1 MPTLTVGIFYSPGLL
16 MPIREIQSEP
26 FVNYQ
31 IIDQLNDLERV
42 CSLARDADVVML
54 DTEFV
59 RTRTFYPQLGLI
71 QLFDGENLSLID
83 PLAMDEM
90 TPFVELLQDTS
101 VLKVLHACG
110 EDIEVFK
117 TSFGCVQFPMVDTQ
131 IMAAFMGYGLSTGFA
146 ALAHDLLNVELDKS
160 ESRTDW
166 LARPLSQK
174 QLEYAAA
181 DVFYLMPMYE
191 QLLEKVTQAGWWE
204 AAQQESELQVEK
216 RTRTTDPEMVYLDIK
231 GAWQLKPKELA
242 ILKPLATWRYQEAMN
257 RDLALNFVIREND
270 LLTIARLALR
280 SPKRMEEEGIDP
292 HAIRRHSTKMIN
304 IVKAA
309 LQTPAEHYPEKIV
322 PLMDYPGY
330 KQLFKKLKDEVK
342 NVSQSS
348 GLATEFLASKK
359 QLNQLLSWVWN
370 KDKDPEKL
378 PDVMQNWR
386 LPLLGEKLEKLV

>member
-117 TSFGCVQFPMVDTQ
+117 TSFGCVPFPMVDTQ
-131 IMAAFMGYGLSTGFA
+131 IMAAFLGYGLSTGFA

-242 ILKPLATWRYQEAMN
+242 ILKPLATWRYQEAMS